1 MDLCVEHGVEPGS
14 PIRGLSQKGQE
25 RGKKKKVRG
34 EKYII
39 VYFTCCALKLN
50 PLTSPVV

>member
-25 RGKKKKVRG
+25 RGKKKKSG
-34 EKYII
+34 ERNTSLYI
-39 VYFTCCALKLN
+39 L
-50 PLTSPVV
+50 PVVL

>member
-25 RGKKKKVRG
+25 RGKKKSQGR
-34 EKYII
+34 EIHHCIFYLLC
-39 VYFTCCALKLN
+39 FET
-50 PLTSPVV
+50 